1 MKVSLKMISL
11 SELER
16 SYGIGN
22 NRAKRLIDA
31 GKLTLIKE
39 GGMGVPTYVSR
50 ESVNCFLEEQEQ
62 FLKNHIYYRDFF
74 DNFPVIANYKIIKY
88 INDYDKLNKD
98 FNLEPDFMKVIELPV
113 NYYGIATQIYYFKK
127 KDVEKLQ
134 NDYINLIEAKEIS
147 GIAQSSNFTKWLNRR
162 PNIQVF
168 RFGFGR
174 HQKFIRKDQLR
185 YAINYFEQKKLETQ
199 SKNKKYENI
208 NKSEAMNLLS
218 LSRTYFDE
226 VVNSGL
232 LSPSF
237 ESENNENNTIC
248 LFKKKD
254 VFALIDLQK
263 KEYSK
268 LSNLYYSKADIE
280 EKYPDLS
287 IDSVKKAKKIKK
299 IPLPPYLTPFFRK
312 GTGKWD
318 FTGKW
323 LYLKTDV
330 DKYHSDTQIRNS
342 IFNEANYSIPFDE
355 YKRRL
360 SILRISFPVGAKT
373 TEKLWLDYVDE
384 ILRNSD
390 GNQHYTTSNYIT
402 ILIRA
407 AEGIVDNIEKEIF
420 KYTSNQLNIKLL
432 NNQNIPRS
440 SREYIFSYLV
450 FVDKVISL
458 KQQTKS
464 SVRTKQKAFNI
475 DRLINPRKLPRSS
488 LETKT
493 YSYNEYQ
500 LLFNYTIDIDL
511 HKQKAIN
518 DALDFIQ
525 GKKKAS
531 SYKKYDSVWLYVLLH
546 LNNAWRHSDCIQI
559 PRISLTGTEIKDLNW
574 LLYNDLNKDDV
585 KKIIFRIKAAD
596 MSVSKTGESRNF
608 FCSKEVEQAMAT
620 AIAICELR
628 TRAINDLSDTI
639 IYKINN
645 QGTLAQGPKKSFFK
659 NFDKKNFDFQNRAM
673 NRTLLS
679 LMAYIQS
686 VSGNGHDSE
695 YIKILRSHVDFETTN
710 IYINIPQER
719 LDQIALQLFDRD
731 MFGHIPDVL
740 AELIF
745 GKQTEE
751 EKQTENIK
759 IIKQKFGDIYKI
771 EETANFLNEIHSIK
785 AQASHAFLTN
795 HKEYKDIIE
804 SIIRDMSPEE
814 VNSLYKRIITGQLPS
829 KQKHYQCI
837 VSETNC
843 KFPGRNCVECPLS
856 IPHFHALSSLIER
869 IFKKATI
876 IYKELEE
883 ELPEAELTRLA
894 NWIALDLDLLK
905 DAQRKYGK
913 QEIAMFATGINQKL
927 KLINPV
933 RPYQTIGRN
942 LIER

>member
-1 MKVSLKMISL
+1 MITL

-16 SYGIGN
+16 CYGIEN
-22 NRAKRLIDA
+22 RRAKRLIDA
-31 GKLTLIKE
+31 GKLILIKE
-39 GGMGVPTYVSR
+39 GGNGYPTYVSR
-50 ESVNCFLEEQEQ
+50 ESVNCFLEEQEH

-74 DNFPVIANYKIIKY
+74 DNFPVIANYKIKKY
-88 INDYDKLNKD
+88 INDYDKMNKD
-98 FNLEPDFMKVIELPV
+98 FNLEPDFMKVIELPE
-113 NYYGIATQIYYFKK
+113 NYYGIASQIYYFKK

-134 NDYINLIEAKEIS
+134 KDYVNLIEAKEIS

-168 RFGFGR
+168 RFGSGR
-174 HQKFIRKDQLR
+174 HQKFIRKDHLQ
-185 YAINYFEQKKLETQ
+185 YAIDYFEQKKLEMH
-199 SKNKKYENI
+199 SKNKKYEKVS
-208 NKSEAMNLLS
+208 KSQAMKLLS
-218 LSRTYFDE
+218 LSKTYFEE
-226 VVNSGL
+226 VINSGL
-232 LSPSF
+232 LSPSSKP
-237 ESENNENNTIC
+237 EDNTIF
-248 LFKKKD
+248 LYKKSD
-254 VFALIDLQK
+254 VLDLVDLQK
-263 KEYSK
+263 EKYTELSK
-268 LSNLYYSKADIE
+268 RYYSKADIE
-280 EKYPDLS
+280 EKYPDLN
-287 IDSVKKAKKIKK
+287 IDSVNKAERIKK
-299 IPLPPYLTPFFRK
+299 IPLPPLLTPFFRK
-312 GTGKWD
+312 GVEKWD

-323 LYLKTDV
+323 LYLKKDV
-330 DKYHSDTQIRNS
+330 DKYHSDTRIRNS

-373 TEKLWLDYVDE
+373 TEKLWLDYVEE

-390 GNQHYTTSNYIT
+390 GNQPYTTSNYIT
-402 ILIRA
+402 ILARA

-432 NNQNIPRS
+432 NNENIPRS

-450 FVDKVISL
+450 FIDKVISL
-458 KQQTKS
+458 KQGTKS
-464 SVRTKQKAFNI
+464 SARTKQKAFKI
-475 DRLINPRKLPRSS
+475 DRLINPRKLPRSN
-488 LETKT
+488 LETKI
-493 YSYNEYQ
+493 YSYDEYQ
-500 LLFNYTIDIDL
+500 HLFNYTIDIDL

-518 DALDFIQ
+518 DALDFIK

-559 PRISLTGTEIKDLNW
+559 PRISLAGTEIKDLNW
-574 LLYNDLNKDDV
+574 LLYNELNKDDV

-596 MSVSKTGESRNF
+596 MSVSKTGETRNF
-608 FCSKEVEQAMAT
+608 FCSTEVEQAMAT

-645 QGTLAQGPKKSFFK
+645 QGTLAQGPKKAFFK
-659 NFDKKNFDFQNRAM
+659 SFDIKNFDFQNRAM

-695 YIKILRSHVDFETTN
+695 YIKILRSHVEFETTN
-710 IYINIPQER
+710 LYITIPQER

-759 IIKQKFGDIYKI
+759 LVKQKFGDIYKI

-785 AQASHAFLTN
+785 AQASQAFLTN
-795 HKEYKDIIE
+795 NQEYKDIIE

-814 VNSLYKRIITGQLPS
+814 ANSLYNRIITGQLPS

-843 KFPGRNCVECPLS
+843 KFPGRNCNECPLS
-856 IPHFHALSSLIER
+856 IPHFYALSSLVER

-876 IYKELEE
+876 IYKELDE

-927 KLINPV
+927 KLINSV
-933 RPYQTIGRN
+933 RPYQTIGGEFN
-942 LIER
+942 